1 MEKNALAKK
10 TCFSNYHISNIE
22 NGYSVP
28 SIETFAKICNA
39 LNISPDY
46 LLLSTLK
53 SNNIPQNIVNKLN
66 H

>member
-1 MEKNALAKK
+1 MFFKL
-10 TCFSNYHISNIE
+10 SNIE
-22 NGYSVP
+22 NGYSVLG
-28 SIETFAKICNA
+28 IETFAKICNA
-39 LNISPDY
+39 LNITPDY

>member
-22 NGYSVP
+22 NGYSVLG
-28 SIETFAKICNA
+28 IETFAKICNA
-39 LNISPDY
+39 LN
-46 LLLSTLK
+46 STLK

>member
-22 NGYSVP
+22 NG
-28 SIETFAKICNA
+28 IETFAKICNA
-39 LNISPDY
+39 LNITPDY

>member
-10 TCFSNYHISNIE
+10 TCFSNYHISNI
-22 NGYSVP
+22 
-28 SIETFAKICNA
+28 
-39 LNISPDY
+39 
-46 LLLSTLK
+46 LLSTLK

>member
-1 MEKNALAKK
+1 M
-10 TCFSNYHISNIE
+10 FSNYHISNIE
-22 NGYSVP
+22 NGYSVLG
-28 SIETFAKICNA
+28 IETFAKICNA
-39 LNISPDY
+39 LNITPDY